1 MYKKP
6 FPASFYKVRNRL
18 ILVYLRL
25 YTLKAFYYSAFKKI
39 KTGKFFGREH
49 LELNILKH
57 LTFIIEKKISL
68 GFMQNKQ
75 HKSIR
80 SMNSAIYIAIG
91 RSI

>member
-1 MYKKP
+1 M
-6 FPASFYKVRNRL
+6 
-18 ILVYLRL
+18 
-25 YTLKAFYYSAFKKI
+25 
-39 KTGKFFGREH
+39 FFGREH
-49 LELNILKH
+49 LELNILKL
-57 LTFIIEKKISL
+57 LTLIIEKKISL